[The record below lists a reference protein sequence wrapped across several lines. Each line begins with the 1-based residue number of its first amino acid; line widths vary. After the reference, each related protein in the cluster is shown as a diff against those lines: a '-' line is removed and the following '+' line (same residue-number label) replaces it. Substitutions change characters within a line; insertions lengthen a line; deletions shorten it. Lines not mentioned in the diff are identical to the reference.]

1 MFITH
6 ITQDKQGKEQNQNMR
21 HNMRHK
27 KANLQTLKIQQEVT
41 RKEITNKEDDAA
53 HRRIISNFSN
63 VPVEYEQR
71 AFF

>member
-1 MFITH
+1 
-6 ITQDKQGKEQNQNMR
+6 
-21 HNMRHK
+21 MRHK